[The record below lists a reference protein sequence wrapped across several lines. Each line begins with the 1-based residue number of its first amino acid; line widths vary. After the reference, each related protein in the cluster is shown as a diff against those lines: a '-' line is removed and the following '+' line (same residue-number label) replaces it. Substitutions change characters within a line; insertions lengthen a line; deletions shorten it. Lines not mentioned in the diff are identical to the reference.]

1 MIFQTKSVGIDIR
14 SDSVVIAVAVSQ
26 GGRMKLLNLIETVIP
41 EADEQEKQGHIAS
54 IIQQAFKENGLNGAT
69 CAACLP
75 ASVSINRPFST
86 PLVDPAKIIQ
96 TLKFQI
102 EPQIPYPIER
112 VISDYITV
120 RKTNEGTDILAIAVT
135 KEPLAERLQ
144 VLAEGG
150 VDPQLLTLD
159 ALAMADFYM
168 NQFDFSSDKT
178 TALLLA
184 DRESSFLGFFIGN
197 ALISYRNLDGISPDN
212 EEEAKRMV
220 KEVARSFVSFQPAVV
235 AESEIGTLCI
245 AGIGTGTLWKVA
257 QESFRD
263 FPVRTVEFNESI
275 LAEIPPQ
282 FSERAEACRLAIAL
296 AHASLGDSANPIN
309 FRREEFSPVSV
320 LSRFKSSIFFSLAV
334 LAVAL
339 IAWFGSVLAQIHSQ
353 QKQMESLNEQ
363 MLDIFGDT
371 LPGIK
376 KPAVAEQKIK
386 EEQERFKSLKHYSSA
401 YVTPL
406 NILAEVTASM
416 PDNKSILLTEMNI
429 SDNVLRMTG
438 VADSYADIYSFEDR
452 LEESSLLLAVDTKG
466 ASQAKKS
473 AIKNFQFQIVAQIGK
488 KSPSSPAAP
497 GGENP

>member
-1 MIFQTKSVGIDIR
+1 MIFQTKSVGIDVR
-14 SDSVVIAVAVSQ
+14 SDSVVIAVAASQ

-41 EADEQEKQGHIAS
+41 EADEQEKQGLIAS
-54 IIQQAFKENGLNGAT
+54 IIRQAFKENGLSGAT

-86 PLVDPAKIIQ
+86 PLVDPAKITQ

-102 EPQIPYPIER
+102 EPQIPYPIDR

-120 RKTNEGTDILAIAVT
+120 RKTSDGTDILAIAVT
-135 KEPLAERLQ
+135 KDPLAERLR
-144 VLAEGG
+144 VLAEAG
-150 VDPQLLTLD
+150 VDPQMLTLD

-197 ALISYRNLDGISPDN
+197 ALIGYRNLDGISPDN
-212 EEEAKRMV
+212 EEEAKRVV
-220 KEVARSFVSFQPAVV
+220 KEVARSFVSFQPA
-235 AESEIGTLCI
+235 AAADAEIGTLCI
-245 AGIGTGTLWKVA
+245 AGTGVGTLWKVA

-263 FPVRTVEFNESI
+263 FPVRTVEFNESM
-275 LAEIPPQ
+275 LADIPPQ

-296 AHASLGDSANPIN
+296 AHAGLGDSANPIN

-320 LSRFKSSIFFSLAV
+320 FSRLKSNIFFSLVV

-353 QKQMESLNEQ
+353 QKQMESLNKQ

-386 EEQERFKSLKHYSSA
+386 EEQEQFKSLKHYSSE
-401 YVTPL
+401 YVAPL
-406 NILAEVTASM
+406 NILAEVTAGM
-416 PDNKSILLTEMNI
+416 PDNKSIVMSDLAI

-438 VADSYADIYSFEDR
+438 VADSFDDINSFKDR
-452 LEESSLLLAVDTKG
+452 LEESSLLSAVEIVSAT
-466 ASQAKKS
+466 QAKKENK
-473 AIKNFQFQIVAQIGK
+473 KNFRIRAQIGTNLF
-488 KSPSSPAAP
+488 SSPAAP
-497 GGENP
+497 AGENP